1 MGMMQD
7 SIIVAANATSLNQ
20 LNGQL
25 YEFQQAGAPVQLL
38 ATGSATGLRVSLL
51 AALPVVNDQAIGLLN
66 RFPIIPDDRIWQG
79 RVQRACRLVL
89 TFRNP
94 TAGALTAFWR
104 VDTMD

>member
-7 SIIVAANATSLNQ
+7 SVSVASNSVSPNQ
-20 LNGQL
+20 VLGQL
-25 YEFQQAGAPVQLL
+25 FEFQRQGSPLQLL

-51 AALPVVNDQAIGLLN
+51 AGMPVVNDQAIGLLN

-79 RVQRACRLVL
+79 RCATDCRIVL

-104 VDTMD
+104 IDTMD

>member
-7 SIIVAANATSLNQ
+7 SISVAANAVSANV

-25 YEFQQAGAPVQLL
+25 YEFQQQGAPVQLL
-38 ATGSATGLRVSLL
+38 ATGSATGLRCSLI
-51 AALPVVNDQAIGLLN
+51 AAVPVVNDQAIGLLN
-66 RFPIIPDDRIWQG
+66 RFPIVPDDRIWQG
-79 RVQRACRLVL
+79 RCRAACRLVL
-89 TFRNP
+89 TFRNT